1 MFLLSALRM
10 IQLEMRTNLSKDHKY
25 EAIDKEKST
34 NAITQKTVG

>member
-1 MFLLSALRM
+1 M

-34 NAITQKTVG
+34 NAIT